1 MDVTNQ
7 RIATSRENRFTEEE
21 IEEMH
26 RIARRYQENA
36 QNSRRSENAEGE
48 QYKSLWKLPV
58 HVSIDPTAT
67 GS

>member
-1 MDVTNQ
+1 MDVTEQ
-7 RIATSRENRFTEEE
+7 RIAASRENRFTEEE

-36 QNSRRSENAEGE
+36 QNSRRGENTEGE
-48 QYKSLWKLPV
+48 QYKLLWKLPV
-58 HVSIDPTAT
+58 HVGIDTTAT